1 MGHRLLVREATI
13 LQIRFSLPA
22 ARTRHCATMAAEA
35 AVGRSVVVG
44 VAVPWIASCWVPA
57 SAIVVGADS
66 HRSSDQCNGNQSR
79 RRGVLVPHHF
89 RALIELHASPAEF
102 LRELLLECWILALQ
116 VRAAERWFVDR
127 LRISVE
133 SFARGGARAQGARNE
148 QGDEHPQI
156 NNCQENP
163 Q

>member
-1 MGHRLLVREATI
+1 
-13 LQIRFSLPA
+13 
-22 ARTRHCATMAAEA
+22 MAADA
-35 AVGRSVVVG
+35 AVGRSVVIG
-44 VAVPWIASCWVPA
+44 VAVPWIASCWVAA

-66 HRSSDQCNGNQSR
+66 YRRSDQRNGNQRR
-79 RRGVLVPHHF
+79 RRGVLVPNHF
-89 RALIELHASPAEF
+89 RTLIELHASPAEF

-116 VRAAERWFVDR
+116 ICTAERWFINR

-133 SFARGGARAQGARNE
+133 RFARGGACAQGARDQ
-148 QGDEHPQI
+148 QGAEHPQI